1 MRKRRIWAT
10 SPVFYVMACLM
21 LGMAVFGWM
30 ENPFLGM
37 IELTLAFLSCAAVL
51 VTDLHYRAHVYTA
64 LRAARK
70 VLTAERQR
78 DLDDFVLPVAV
89 LGDQGD
95 IVWTNEPFRS
105 LFADDSGAVGDN
117 IAAYIYPKTLRQI
130 LSESGTAVSHG
141 EKEFTAYGLRTEKG
155 SVVYFVDDTYNKQI
169 QREYR
174 EKRTV
179 VAVISFD
186 NREEMARDST
196 GGEDS
201 RITSE
206 VEAVLRKWTVEEMSG
221 VLRRMTN
228 GRYLLI
234 TDDQHIEA
242 AKSKR
247 FNVLDRVREIRS
259 ENNMAATISIGI
271 GRGSLTAAESE
282 MHARQALD
290 MALGRGGDQVAVRR
304 QDGTYEFFG
313 GLSKGVEKRDTVR
326 TRVIAATLSDHIR
339 SSDAVFVM
347 GHVNSD
353 FDSVGAAIGMWA
365 AVKKGL
371 GCPAYIVVDRSR
383 SLAQPLLSMFDH
395 LPEYEEMF
403 LTPQDAMNRCT
414 ERSLLI
420 VVDTH
425 SASLVESQEVLQ
437 AIPRVVV
444 VDHHRM
450 VVSYIR
456 NAIIFYHEPYASS
469 ASEMV
474 SELIPYI
481 HPECVNKR
489 EASALLSGIML
500 DTKDFV
506 LKTGV
511 RTFEA
516 SAFLKRRGADSVEV
530 KKLFSNSLDTY
541 KERSQLV
548 AGAEVYK
555 GCAIVS
561 SNWEFPNVRI
571 AAAQAAD
578 ELLTIQGV
586 RASFVIFRTGGDV
599 NISARSLGDVNV
611 QILLEEFG
619 GGGHLNMAGAQIK
632 NSTPADVRR
641 SLIRVLDNMLEQAS
655 NRED

>member
-1 MRKRRIWAT
+1 MRKRRIWVT
-10 SPVFYVMACLM
+10 SPVFYGMALLM
-21 LGMAVFGWM
+21 LAMAAFAWSQNAVA
-30 ENPFLGM
+30 GM
-37 IELTLAFLSCAAVL
+37 IEATVAILACTAVL
-51 VTDLHYRAHVYTA
+51 LTDLHYRFHVFTA

-70 VLTAERQR
+70 VLTAETQQ
-78 DLDDFVLPVAV
+78 DLDSFVLPVAV
-89 LGDQGD
+89 LGDEGD
-95 IVWTNEPFRS
+95 IVWTNEQFLS
-105 LFADDSGAVGDN
+105 LFADDSGALGDN
-117 IAAYIYPKTLRQI
+117 ISVYIYPKTLRQI
-130 LSESGTAVSHG
+130 LSESGTAISHG
-141 EKEFTAYGLRTEKG
+141 ENEFTAYGLRTEHG
-155 SVVYFVDDTYNKQI
+155 SVLYFVDDTYYKQI

-179 VAVISFD
+179 IAILSFD

-206 VEAVLRKWTVEEMSG
+206 VEGVLRRWSVDEMAG
-221 VLRRMTN
+221 FLRRMTN
-228 GRYLLI
+228 GRYLLV

-242 AKSKR
+242 AKAGR
-247 FNVLDRVREIRS
+247 FHVLDQVREIKG

-271 GRGSLTAAESE
+271 GRGSATPAESE
-282 MHARQALD
+282 RHARQALD
-290 MALGRGGDQVAVRR
+290 MALGRGGDQVAMRR

-326 TRVIAATLSDHIR
+326 TRVIAATLSDHIK
-339 SSDAVFVM
+339 SSDRVFIM

-371 GCPAYIVVDRSR
+371 GCPANVVVDRSH
-383 SLAQPLLSMFDH
+383 SLAVPLLNMFDH
-395 LPEYEEMF
+395 LEEYEDMCI
-403 LTPQDAMNRCT
+403 TPQDALNRCT

-425 SASLVESQEVLQ
+425 ASNLVESADVLR

-481 HPECVNKR
+481 HPECLNKR

-500 DTKDFV
+500 DTKNFV

-516 SAFLKRRGADSVEV
+516 SAFLKRCGADSVGV
-530 KKLFSNSLDTY
+530 KKLFADSLDTY

-555 GCAIVS
+555 GCAIAS
-561 SNWEFPNVRI
+561 SNWEFPNIRV

-578 ELLTIQGV
+578 ELLSIQGV
-586 RASFVIFRTGGDV
+586 RASFVIFRAGNEV
-599 NISARSLGDVNV
+599 NVSARSLGDVNV
-611 QILLEEFG
+611 QILMEEFG
-619 GGGHLNMAGAQIK
+619 GGGHLNMAGAQVK
-632 NSTPADVRR
+632 NSTPTDVRR
-641 SLIRVLDNMLEQAS
+641 SLIRVLDNLLSQAT
-655 NRED
+655 NTEK